1 MIADITG
8 FATQGEGYER
18 RYWTVQ
24 YTLEFSRDGI
34 NYFADTPPLDTNN
47 APSDEDRRV
56 VIRVLIVLSASL
68 KSHLSMQS
76 NICYCCKLSKL
87 ILHLDGMV
95 KK

>member
-24 YTLEFSRDGI
+24 YTLDFIRDGI

-76 NICYCCKLSKL
+76 YLLLLQTVQINSSFGWYP
-87 ILHLDGMV
+87 G
-95 KK
+95 